1 VLQRAA
7 RIPLASLGNLEKTL
21 DVSKEVMSVLEWKKM
36 EYRRGVLII
45 RLKDGRDNI
54 CTKRVDLMKI
64 MRPYERK
71 DVMQL
76 HGIRLSK

>member
-1 VLQRAA
+1 
-7 RIPLASLGNLEKTL
+7 
-21 DVSKEVMSVLEWKKM
+21 MSVLEWKKM
-36 EYRRGVLII
+36 EYRPGVLII

-64 MRPYERK
+64 MLPYERK